1 LRQEQRLRDQS
12 VGSTLSGEQP
22 DEARGPIDLA
32 KAVFTRALAFLGAA
46 LYSGCTVSTG
56 PHSPPSA
63 AEERQVTRGPGG
75 RVLTNTG
82 VWSPDG
88 EWVVFDTRSDPAG
101 GAFDGSTIEMASV
114 RTGEV
119 KTLFRSAHGAHCG
132 VATFH
137 PREWKVA
144 FILGPENP
152 TPDWSYC
159 AWHRRGVIVDARQP
173 GPARNLD
180 ARDVT
185 PPFTPGALR
194 GGTHVHVWDAAGE
207 WVSFTYEDHVL
218 AQLEGLTP
226 AHDVNL
232 RGVGVS
238 VPGRPVAVE
247 PDHPRNHGG
256 EYFTVLAT
264 RTTADPKPGSD
275 EIKRA
280 FEEGW
285 VGTKGYRRVDGSRQ
299 RRALAFQGA
308 VVTARGETIAEVFL
322 VDLPEDV
329 TVAGDGPLAG
339 TEARAPRPPA
349 GTTQRRLT
357 FTADRRF
364 PGLQGPR
371 HWLRSSPDGSR
382 IAFLM
387 KDEEGVVQ
395 LWTVSPQGGPP
406 RQLTRNPWPVASAF
420 TWSPDGRFI
429 AHVMDNSV
437 CVTAAD
443 SGATQRLTPRSDDST
458 APRPEACVFS
468 PDGRRIACVRTLPS
482 PESPANQVFVVTLR

>member
-1 LRQEQRLRDQS
+1 MSRGCGTGRGAVRSQPNRL
-12 VGSTLSGEQP
+12 

-32 KAVFTRALAFLGAA
+32 KVDFTRALAFLGAA
-46 LYSGCTVSTG
+46 LYAGCSVSNG
-56 PHSPPSA
+56 PHSPPAA
-63 AEERQVTRGPGG
+63 AEEQQVTHGPGG

-88 EWVVFDTRSDPAG
+88 EWIVFDTRSDPAG
-101 GAFDGSTIEMASV
+101 SAFDGSTIEMV
-114 RTGEV
+114 NVGTGEV

-152 TPDWSYC
+152 TPDWPYC
-159 AWHRRGVIVDARQP
+159 AWHRRGVIVDAGQP
-173 GPARNLD
+173 GPVRNLD
-180 ARDVT
+180 ARDIT
-185 PPFTPGALR
+185 PPFTAGALR

-218 AQLEGLTP
+218 AQLEEAMP

-264 RTTADPKPGSD
+264 RTTADPKPGAD

-285 VGTKGYRRVDGSRQ
+285 VGTNGYRRADGSRQ
-299 RRALAFQGA
+299 RHALAFQGA
-308 VVTARGETIAEVFL
+308 VVTATGETIAEVFL

-329 TVAGDGPLAG
+329 MVAGDGPLAG
-339 TEARAPRPPA
+339 TETRAPWPPA
-349 GTTQRRLT
+349 GATQRRLT

-364 PGLQGPR
+364 PGIQGPR

-387 KDEEGVVQ
+387 KDADGVVQ

-437 CVTAAD
+437 SMTAAD
-443 SGATQRLTPRSDDST
+443 TGATQRLTPRSDDST

-468 PDGRRIACVRTLPS
+468 PDGRRIAYVRTLPS
-482 PESPANQVFVVTLR
+482 PESPANQIFVVTLR